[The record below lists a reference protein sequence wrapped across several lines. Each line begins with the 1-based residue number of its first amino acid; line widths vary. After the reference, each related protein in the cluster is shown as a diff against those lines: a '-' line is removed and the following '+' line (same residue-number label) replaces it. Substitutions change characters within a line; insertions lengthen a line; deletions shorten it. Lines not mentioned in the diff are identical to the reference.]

1 MPRGSQKRKGRK
13 TLRGGFYSFDGAVGT
28 GAPSWG
34 RGSEMGEFVVDKTG
48 NIGDMRRGS
57 QPVQYGRGR
66 RRGKKGRRTR
76 RKTLRGGGGTKYGAV
91 SASYTGTGERGV
103 ANYVGTNT
111 KFPPFGGP
119 AQGAFNNAGAQP
131 GSGFGSFNI
140 LPK

>member
-1 MPRGSQKRKGRK
+1 MHHSKRKGTRKHKK
-13 TLRGGFYSFDGAVGT
+13 TLRGGFYGFDGAVGT

-34 RGSEMGEFVVDKTG
+34 RGSEMGGFVVDKTG
-48 NIGDMRRGS
+48 NIGDMRKGS

-66 RRGKKGRRTR
+66 RNKKGRRTR
-76 RKTLRGGGGTKYGAV
+76 RKMRGGGGNKYGAV
-91 SASYTGTGERGV
+91 SASFTGTGSRGM

-111 KFPPFGGP
+111 KYPPFGGP
-119 AQGAFNNAGAQP
+119 SQGAFNNAGAQP